1 MDFLDFL
8 IAPIYVFFLT
18 MVAYLLRPYLTNQ
31 LTKRY
36 FIPALAVRFFGAFML
51 GIIYQFYYG
60 GGDTL
65 NFYHL
70 GSAKIFNAFINEPLV
85 GLSLIFGSNEVTSEN
100 FQYVQGLLFLK
111 DTQSYFLIRIA
122 AIFGI
127 FAFNS
132 YLVVSFFFAAYS
144 FSGLWAL
151 YHILVT
157 KYPEMYKWFALSIL
171 FIPSVFFWGSG
182 YLKDTLCIGA
192 LGWATYCLFRF
203 ADGKSYIKAVFG
215 MLFSLFLIY
224 SVKPYIVICFFPAM
238 LLFLFFSTTGKIKST
253 IIKMVFA
260 PLMIVFLS
268 LSGYFMVDFMGKK
281 EEKYALDNIAETA
294 RVTAYDI
301 RYYTGKDA
309 GSGYSLGELD
319 GSFLSLVKLAPQA
332 VNVSLF
338 RPYIWEVR
346 NPLMLLSALESL
358 VFFLLTI
365 YAVILVIQKKIMLPD
380 KSLFIFLL
388 TFSVLFA
395 FAVGVSTY
403 NFGTLSRYKIPMM
416 PFYLTAIVFLLKGKN
431 KVQKI

>member
-1 MDFLDFL
+1 MDVLDFL
-8 IAPIYVFFLT
+8 IAPIYLFLFLFI
-18 MVAYLLRPYLTNQ
+18 AYIFRPYFTNQ
-31 LTKRY
+31 LTKKY
-36 FIPALAVRFFGAFML
+36 FIPALLIRFFGAFMV
-51 GIIYQFYYG
+51 GVIYQFYYG

-85 GLSLIFGSNEVTSEN
+85 GLKLIFGPNVVTSEN
-100 FQYVQGLLFLK
+100 FKYVQGLLFLR
-111 DTQSYFLIRIA
+111 DPQSYFLIRIA

-127 FAFNS
+127 LGFNS
-132 YLVVSFFFAAYS
+132 YLAIALFFAVYS

-151 YHILVT
+151 YHVLAQ
-157 KYPEMYKWFALSIL
+157 KYPEMYKYFALSIL

-203 ADGKSYIKAVFG
+203 TDSKKYVLPISGL
-215 MLFSLFLIY
+215 LFSLFLIY
-224 SVKPYIVICFFPAM
+224 SVKPYIVMCFFPAT
-238 LLFLFFSTTGKIKST
+238 LLYWFFASTGKIKSGFIK
-253 IIKMVFA
+253 IIYA
-260 PLMIVFLS
+260 PLMIVILGI
-268 LSGYFMVDFMGKK
+268 SGYFVVDTLGKT

-338 RPYIWEVR
+338 RPYLWEIR

-358 VFFLLTI
+358 GFLLLTV
-365 YAVILVIQKKIMLPD
+365 YAVVLTLQGRTNIPD

-416 PFYLTAIVFLLKGKN
+416 PYYLTAIVLLLRSTTKI
-431 KVQKI
+431 QKT